1 MMEPVTGKIT
11 CELREG
17 EEWWIV
23 SNRAV
28 EFMFFETLW
37 RAHQWRR
44 TTPLYA
50 HYEAE
55 AGIVYYMKEKEEWY
69 SLTANRRGWRKA
81 ENQKWVEGE
90 VEEWRN
96 RILKTWR
103 FWGCGEGSVAEGGK
117 GEGKKEER
125 DRQREEIMREL

>member
-28 EFMFFETLW
+28 EFMFFETFW

-44 TTPLYA
+44 TIPLYA

-55 AGIVYYMKEKEEWY
+55 TGVGYYMKENEEWY
-69 SLTANRRGWRKA
+69 FLTADRCGWRKA
-81 ENQKWVEGE
+81 ENQKWVEAK
-90 VEEWRN
+90 VEEWRKK
-96 RILKTWR
+96 ILKTW
-103 FWGCGEGSVAEGGK
+103 GLGGGGEGSVAKEEK
-117 GEGKKEER
+117 GEGEKKGATASETR
-125 DRQREEIMREL
+125 